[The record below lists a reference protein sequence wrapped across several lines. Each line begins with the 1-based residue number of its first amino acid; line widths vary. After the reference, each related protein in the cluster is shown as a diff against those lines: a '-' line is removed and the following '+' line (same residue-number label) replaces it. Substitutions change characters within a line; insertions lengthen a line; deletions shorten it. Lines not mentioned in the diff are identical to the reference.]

1 MKLTINKNELN
12 KALSTVNGVIDK
24 NAPLP
29 SLSNIL
35 FETQDNI
42 LVLTASNGDVSVKT
56 TTPLETNETGSVLLD
71 GKTIS
76 DAVAKLDGDIT
87 LENKEHRVKVNND
100 KTEYKL
106 NSAEVNSYPQI
117 DFELGEDEVI
127 LDGNEFVYALE
138 KVIGSVATS
147 NERPIFM
154 GVNIKSK
161 GSELEFSSTD
171 SYRLSKS
178 YMTLDNE
185 IEIDVTI
192 LGSTLRNVARI
203 VKDKKVGFSTN
214 GSRVVITTDDTVF
227 VTRLVDGLY
236 PETDR
241 LIPND
246 FKSHVTV
253 NRQDLIRA
261 VDRASFMREDNVWT
275 LNLSPKGD
283 ILTITT
289 QAKEI
294 GTTHE
299 ELPIELKGEEI
310 SLNINGKY
318 LLDALNAL
326 EDKEVTFNLVGELQA
341 LTVSDSTNQVQL
353 LLPMR
358 VS

>member
-1 MKLTINKNELN
+1 MKLTIDKNELTR
-12 KALSTVNGVIDK
+12 LLGVTNGVIDK

-35 FETQDNI
+35 FVAHSDTLE
-42 LVLTASNGDVSVKT
+42 LTASNGDVSVKT
-56 TTPLETNETGSVLLD
+56 STPLETTETGGMLLD

-76 DAVAKLDGDIT
+76 DAITKLDGDIT
-87 LENKEHRVKVNND
+87 LENKEHKVKINND

-117 DFELGEDEVI
+117 DFSVGEESVV
-127 LDGNEFVYALE
+127 LNGNEFAYALE

-154 GVNIKSK
+154 GVNIKTK
-161 GSELEFSSTD
+161 GNELEFSSTD

-178 YMTLDNE
+178 YMTLE
-185 IEIDVTI
+185 SELELDVTI

-203 VKDKKVGFSTN
+203 VKDKEFELSTTGNKVTFK
-214 GSRVVITTDDTVF
+214 TDNTIF
-227 VTRLVDGLY
+227 TTRLVDGLY
-236 PETDR
+236 PATDR

-246 FKSHVTV
+246 FKSHITV
-253 NRQDLIRA
+253 NRQDLINA

-294 GTTHE
+294 GTTFE

-318 LLDALNAL
+318 LLDALKAL

-341 LTVSDSTNQVQL
+341 LTVSDSTNQIQL